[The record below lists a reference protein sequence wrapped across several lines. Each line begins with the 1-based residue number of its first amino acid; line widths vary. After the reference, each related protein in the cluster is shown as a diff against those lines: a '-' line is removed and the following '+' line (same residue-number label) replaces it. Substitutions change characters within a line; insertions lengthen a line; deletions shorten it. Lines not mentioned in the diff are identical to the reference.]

1 MLCVNGQFNIDCN
14 YVGGDKSVSHR
25 ALILAAIADGGS
37 VIRNLSL
44 CDDVAATCECLR
56 VLGAGIR
63 LDGATAY
70 VRPITVPI
78 SGVTLNCRNSG
89 TTARLL
95 AGLVA
100 GLGVRAKFVGDESL
114 TSRPMER
121 VLDPLRKMG
130 ARFNTGSGYLFESLG
145 GKLTGITYRAKVNSA
160 QVKSAVL
167 LAGLFADGETTYT
180 ENIPTRNHTELMLR
194 GAGADVSVD
203 GLTVTVRKS
212 TVHALNLDVPRDV
225 SSVAFLV
232 TLALLCGRKAR
243 FDGVLLNERR
253 TGFIRVLQ
261 RSGAD
266 ITLENVTERFG
277 EPTGDI
283 AVKPSRLKPLYASE
297 TDVCDAIDEVPL
309 LCCIAAVTQGRH
321 EFHAVDE
328 LRRKESDRVRAIQS
342 IAVKLGATAEV
353 SNGSLTITSEGCK
366 AVNPHFNCFNDHRI
380 AMCAVIMAL
389 VCGGG
394 SVDCEPF
401 DVSFPNFLQAVG
413 VTPYKFALIGEN
425 VSDSRSPVLMSYLAS
440 KANLCCSYVTVSLP
454 RSVSDERLL
463 ETINSFDGVN
473 VTMPFKT
480 RVAALLRADVPSVNT
495 VGKRICPCSTDGC
508 GIVKSLTANGIDF
521 ANKPIWIVGAG
532 GAAEECIRVLL
543 KYNCAIRVINRT
555 QAHADALTEKYG
567 LSKQIDEPYGVLS
580 FVPECEFERNIQL
593 PDSVGFVFVAAYKGQ
608 SGLRDKAAQRGIKYV
623 DGLEMLY
630 HQGAESFALWTGTEV
645 QSDYD
650 GFLKYL
656 ADCNG

>member
-25 ALILAAIADGGS
+25 ALILAAIADGDS

-56 VLGAGIR
+56 ALGADIR
-63 LDGATAY
+63 LDGATAA
-70 VRPITVPI
+70 VRPVSVPK

-100 GLGVRAKFVGDESL
+100 GLGVRAKFIGDESL
-114 TSRPMER
+114 TNRPMER

-130 ARFNTGSGYLFESLG
+130 AHFGKTDGCLFESLG
-145 GKLTGITYRAKVNSA
+145 GKLQGIEYKAVVNSA

-167 LAGLFADGETTYT
+167 IAGLFADGETTYI

-194 GAGADVSVD
+194 GAGADVAVD
-203 GLTVTVRKS
+203 GLTVTVGKS
-212 TVHALNLDVPRDV
+212 AVRALNLDVPRDF
-225 SSVAFLV
+225 SSVAFLI
-232 TLALLCGRKAR
+232 TLALLCGREAR

-253 TGFIRVLQ
+253 TGFLRVLQ
-261 RSGAD
+261 RGGAN
-266 ITLENVTERFG
+266 ITSENITERFG

-283 AVKPSRLKPLYASE
+283 VVKPSRLKPLYASE
-297 TDVCDAIDEVPL
+297 TDVCDSIDEVPL
-309 LCCIAAVTQGRH
+309 LCSIAAVTQGRH

-353 SNGSLTITSEGCK
+353 ANDSLTITSDGGK
-366 AVNPHFNCFNDHRI
+366 VGNPRFCCFNDHRI

-394 SVDCEPF
+394 SVDCAPF
-401 DVSFPNFLQAVG
+401 DVSFPGFLQAVG
-413 VTPYKFALIGEN
+413 VTPYKLALIGEN
-425 VSDSRSPVLMSYLAS
+425 VRDSRSPVLMSYLAS
-440 KANLCCSYVTVSLP
+440 KSNLCCSYVTVSLP

-521 ANKPIWIVGAG
+521 ANKPLWIVGAG
-532 GAAEECIRVLL
+532 GAAEECVRVLM

-555 QAHADALTEKYG
+555 QARADALTEKYG
-567 LSKQIDEPYGVLS
+567 LSNQIDEPYGVLS

-593 PDSVGFVFVAAYKGQ
+593 PNSVRFVFVAAYKGQ
-608 SGLRDKAAQRGIKYV
+608 SGLRDKAAQRGIKCV

-630 HQGAESFALWTGTEV
+630 HQGAKSFALWTGTEV
-645 QSDYD
+645 RDDYD
-650 GFLKYL
+650 GFLKYCRL
-656 ADCNG
+656 

>member
-25 ALILAAIADGGS
+25 ALILAAIADGDS

-44 CDDVAATCECLR
+44 CDVVAATCECLR
-56 VLGAGIR
+56 ALGADIR
-63 LDGATAY
+63 LDGATAA
-70 VRPITVPI
+70 VRPVSVPK

-100 GLGVRAKFVGDESL
+100 GLGVRAKFIGDESL

-130 ARFNTGSGYLFESLG
+130 AHFSKTDGCLFESLG
-145 GKLTGITYRAKVNSA
+145 GKLQGIEYKAVVNSA

-167 LAGLFADGETTYT
+167 IAGLFADGETTYI

-194 GAGADVSVD
+194 GAGADVAVD

-212 TVHALNLDVPRDV
+212 AVRALNLDVPRDF
-225 SSVAFLV
+225 SSVAFLI
-232 TLALLCGRKAR
+232 TLALLCGREAR

-253 TGFIRVLQ
+253 TGFLRVLQ
-261 RSGAD
+261 RGGAN
-266 ITLENVTERFG
+266 ITSENITERFG

-283 AVKPSRLKPLYASE
+283 VVKPSRLKPLYASE
-297 TDVCDAIDEVPL
+297 TDVCDSIDEVPL
-309 LCCIAAVTQGRH
+309 LCSIAAVTQGRH

-353 SNGSLTITSEGCK
+353 ANDSLTIASDGGK
-366 AVNPHFNCFNDHRI
+366 VGNPRFCCFNDHRI

-394 SVDCEPF
+394 SVDCAPF
-401 DVSFPNFLQAVG
+401 DVSFPGFLQAVG
-413 VTPYKFALIGEN
+413 VTPYKLALIGEN
-425 VSDSRSPVLMSYLAS
+425 VRDSRSPVLMSYLAS
-440 KANLCCSYVTVSLP
+440 KSNLCCSYVTVSLP
-454 RSVSDERLL
+454 RGIPDGELLSVA
-463 ETINSFDGVN
+463 NAFDGVN

-495 VGKRICPCSTDGC
+495 VGKRICPCSTDGY
-508 GIVKSLTANGIDF
+508 GIICSLTANGIDF
-521 ANKPIWIVGAG
+521 ANKPLWIVGAG
-532 GAAEECIRVLL
+532 GAAEECVRVLM

-555 QAHADALTEKYG
+555 QARADALTEKYG

-593 PDSVGFVFVAAYKGQ
+593 PNSVRFVFVAAYKGQ
-608 SGLRDKAAQRGIKYV
+608 SGLRDKAAQRGIKCV

-630 HQGAESFALWTGTEV
+630 HQGAKSFALWTGTEV
-645 QSDYD
+645 RDDYD
-650 GFLKYL
+650 GFLKYCRL
-656 ADCNG
+656 

>member
-25 ALILAAIADGGS
+25 ALILAAIADGDS

-56 VLGAGIR
+56 ALGADIR
-63 LDGATAY
+63 LDGATAA
-70 VRPITVPI
+70 VRPVSVPK

-100 GLGVRAKFVGDESL
+100 GLGVRAKFIGDESL

-130 ARFNTGSGYLFESLG
+130 ARFSKTDGCLFESLG
-145 GKLTGITYRAKVNSA
+145 GKLQGIEYKAVVNSA

-167 LAGLFADGETTYT
+167 IAGLFADGETTYI

-194 GAGADVSVD
+194 GAGADVAVD

-212 TVHALNLDVPRDV
+212 AVRALNLDVPRDF
-225 SSVAFLV
+225 SSVAFLI
-232 TLALLCGRKAR
+232 TLALLCGREAR

-253 TGFIRVLQ
+253 TGFLRVLQ
-261 RSGAD
+261 RGGAN
-266 ITLENVTERFG
+266 ITSENITERFG

-283 AVKPSRLKPLYASE
+283 VVKPSRLKPLYASE
-297 TDVCDAIDEVPL
+297 TDVCDSIDEVPL
-309 LCCIAAVTQGRH
+309 LCSIAAATQGRH

-353 SNGSLTITSEGCK
+353 ANDSLTITSDGGK
-366 AVNPHFNCFNDHRI
+366 VGNPRFCCFNDHRI

-394 SVDCEPF
+394 SVDCAPF
-401 DVSFPNFLQAVG
+401 DVSFPGFLQAVG
-413 VTPYKFALIGEN
+413 VTPYKLALIGEN
-425 VSDSRSPVLMSYLAS
+425 VRDSRSPVLMSYLAS
-440 KANLCCSYVTVSLP
+440 KSNLCCSYVTVSLP

-532 GAAEECIRVLL
+532 GAAEECVRVLM

-555 QAHADALTEKYG
+555 QARADALTEKYG

-580 FVPECEFERNIQL
+580 FVPECEFEGNIQL
-593 PDSVGFVFVAAYKGQ
+593 PNSVRFVFVAAYKGQ
-608 SGLRDKAAQRGIKYV
+608 SGLRDKAAQRGIKCV

-630 HQGAESFALWTGTEV
+630 HQGAKSFALWTGTEV
-645 QSDYD
+645 RDDYD
-650 GFLKYL
+650 GFLKYCRL
-656 ADCNG
+656 

>member
-25 ALILAAIADGGS
+25 ALILAAIADGDS

-56 VLGAGIR
+56 ALGADIR
-63 LDGATAY
+63 LDGATAA
-70 VRPITVPI
+70 VRPVSVPL

-100 GLGVRAKFVGDESL
+100 GLGVRAKFIGDESL

-167 LAGLFADGETTYT
+167 LAGLFADGETTYI

-194 GAGADVSVD
+194 GAGADVAVD

-212 TVHALNLDVPRDV
+212 AVRALNLDVPRDF
-225 SSVAFLV
+225 SSVAFLM
-232 TLALLCGRKAR
+232 TLALLCGREAR

-253 TGFIRVLQ
+253 TGFLRVLQ
-261 RSGAD
+261 RGGAN
-266 ITLENVTERFG
+266 ITSENITERFG

-283 AVKPSRLKPLYASE
+283 VVKPSRLKPLYASE
-297 TDVCDAIDEVPL
+297 TDVCDSIDEVPL
-309 LCCIAAVTQGRH
+309 LCSIAAVTQGRH

-353 SNGSLTITSEGCK
+353 ANDSLTITSDGGR
-366 AVNPHFNCFNDHRI
+366 VGNPRFCCFNDHRI

-440 KANLCCSYVTVSLP
+440 KSNLCCSYVTVSLP
-454 RSVSDERLL
+454 RGIPDGELLSVV
-463 ETINSFDGVN
+463 NAFDGVN

-532 GAAEECIRVLL
+532 GAAEECVRVLM

-555 QAHADALTEKYG
+555 QARADALTEKYG

-593 PDSVGFVFVAAYKGQ
+593 PNSVRFVFVAAYKGQ
-608 SGLRDKAAQRGIKYV
+608 SGLRDKAAQRGIKCV

-630 HQGAESFALWTGTEV
+630 HQGAKSFALWTGTEV
-645 QSDYD
+645 RDDYD
-650 GFLKYL
+650 GFLKYCRL
-656 ADCNG
+656 

>member
-25 ALILAAIADGGS
+25 ALILAAIADGDS

-56 VLGAGIR
+56 ALGADIR
-63 LDGATAY
+63 LDGATAA
-70 VRPITVPI
+70 VRPVSVPL

-100 GLGVRAKFVGDESL
+100 GLGVRAKFIGDESL

-194 GAGADVSVD
+194 GAGADVAVD

-212 TVHALNLDVPRDV
+212 AVRALNLDVPRDF
-225 SSVAFLV
+225 SSVAFLI
-232 TLALLCGRKAR
+232 TLALLCGREAR

-253 TGFIRVLQ
+253 TGFLRVLQ
-261 RSGAD
+261 RGGAN
-266 ITLENVTERFG
+266 ITSENITERFG

-283 AVKPSRLKPLYASE
+283 VVKPSRWKPLYASE
-297 TDVCDAIDEVPL
+297 TDVCDSIDEVPL
-309 LCCIAAVTQGRH
+309 LCSIAAVTQGRH

-353 SNGSLTITSEGCK
+353 ANDSLTITSDGGR
-366 AVNPHFNCFNDHRI
+366 VGNPRFCCFNDHRI

-440 KANLCCSYVTVSLP
+440 KSNLCCSYVTVSLP
-454 RSVSDERLL
+454 RGIPDGELLSVV
-463 ETINSFDGVN
+463 NAFDGVN

-521 ANKPIWIVGAG
+521 ANKPLWIVGAG
-532 GAAEECIRVLL
+532 GAAEECVRVLM

-555 QAHADALTEKYG
+555 QARADALTEKYG

-593 PDSVGFVFVAAYKGQ
+593 PNSVRFVFVAAYKGQ
-608 SGLRDKAAQRGIKYV
+608 SGLRDKAAQRGIKCV

-630 HQGAESFALWTGTEV
+630 HQGAKSFALWTGTEV
-645 QSDYD
+645 RDDYD
-650 GFLKYL
+650 GFLKYCRL
-656 ADCNG
+656 

>member
-25 ALILAAIADGGS
+25 ALILAAIADGDS

-56 VLGAGIR
+56 ALGADIR
-63 LDGATAY
+63 LDGATAA
-70 VRPITVPI
+70 VRPVSVPK

-114 TSRPMER
+114 MSRPMER

-130 ARFNTGSGYLFESLG
+130 ARFSKTDGCLFESLG
-145 GKLTGITYRAKVNSA
+145 GKLQGIEYKAVVNSA

-167 LAGLFADGETTYT
+167 IAGLFADGETTYI

-194 GAGADVSVD
+194 GAGADVAVD

-212 TVHALNLDVPRDV
+212 AVRALNLDVPRDF
-225 SSVAFLV
+225 SSVAFLI
-232 TLALLCGRKAR
+232 TLALLCGREAR

-253 TGFIRVLQ
+253 TGFLRVLQ
-261 RSGAD
+261 RGGAN
-266 ITLENVTERFG
+266 ITSENITERFG

-283 AVKPSRLKPLYASE
+283 VVKPSRLKPLYASE
-297 TDVCDAIDEVPL
+297 TDVCDSIDEVPL
-309 LCCIAAVTQGRH
+309 LCSIAAVTQGRH

-353 SNGSLTITSEGCK
+353 ANDSLTITSDGGK
-366 AVNPHFNCFNDHRI
+366 VGNPRFCCFSDHRI

-413 VTPYKFALIGEN
+413 VTPYKLALIGEN
-425 VSDSRSPVLMSYLAS
+425 VRDSRSPVLMSYLAS
-440 KANLCCSYVTVSLP
+440 KSNLCCSYVTVSLP

-521 ANKPIWIVGAG
+521 ANKPLWIVGAG
-532 GAAEECIRVLL
+532 GAAEECVRVLM

-555 QAHADALTEKYG
+555 QARADALTEKYG

-593 PDSVGFVFVAAYKGQ
+593 PNSVRFVFVAAYKGQ
-608 SGLRDKAAQRGIKYV
+608 SGLRDKAAQRGIKCV

-630 HQGAESFALWTGTEV
+630 HQGAKSFALWTGTEV
-645 QSDYD
+645 RDDYD
-650 GFLKYL
+650 GFLKYCRL
-656 ADCNG
+656 